1 MNAAETGADRPGYDT
16 GSHNMCV
23 ERGPLSDAFA
33 RQILLTCGPF
43 LPATPSELTV
53 LDVGCGY
60 GHTAAALARQCRR
73 VVGIEPS
80 GELAAFALRLGKSS
94 GLPNLEFR
102 RQSVFELT
110 DKASFDLAVLD
121 NVLEHLPDQPLALKK
136 VSDALKPGGVLYL
149 LVPNR
154 LWPIEVHY
162 RLPFLAY
169 LPMRLANFYLRVT
182 GRGTD
187 YTDASYS
194 PTYGRLNRL
203 LRARPEL
210 RFQYVLPADVTLTT
224 AGGAWHYRAGVAAIR
239 RLPWLWAVSKAFL
252 VVAVK
257 HATTPEA

>member
-1 MNAAETGADRPGYDT
+1 MNAAQSSTDRPGYDI
-16 GSHNMCV
+16 GSHNMCS
-23 ERGPLSDAFA
+23 ERGPLSEAFA

-43 LPATPSELTV
+43 FPAEAAELTV

-60 GHTAAALARQCRR
+60 GHTAAALARKCRR

-80 GELAAFALRLGKSS
+80 GELAGFARSLGESS

-102 RQSVFELT
+102 RQGVYELE
-110 DKASFDLAVLD
+110 DKACYDLAVLD
-121 NVLEHLPDQPLALKK
+121 NVLEHLPDQPLALRK
-136 VSDALKPGGVLYL
+136 VSDTLKPGGVLYVV
-149 LVPNR
+149 VPNR

-169 LPMRLANFYLRVT
+169 LPLRLANLYLRVT

-194 PTYGRLNRL
+194 PTYWRLNRL

-210 RFQYVLPADVTLTT
+210 RFQYVLPADLTLTT

-257 HATTPEA
+257 HAATPDA